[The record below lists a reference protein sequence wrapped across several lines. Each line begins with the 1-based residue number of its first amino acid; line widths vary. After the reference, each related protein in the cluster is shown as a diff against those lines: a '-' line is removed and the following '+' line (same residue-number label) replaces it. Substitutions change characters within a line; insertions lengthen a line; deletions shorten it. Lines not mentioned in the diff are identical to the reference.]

1 MKKFIS
7 ILTALALTLSLSVTA
22 FATDTTVDQD
32 SDDPKT
38 GTTAVTLNVNP
49 SYTVT
54 IPVTVELNAQGT
66 DPETYGSSMDITADA
81 DVRLLEGK
89 VITVTITSDFT
100 MEDSDTGSTLDYTVA
115 VDGTDITSGGT
126 VATFKT
132 STAAQTST
140 LSFAADAPKYAGD
153 YSDTVT
159 FTISVTDAS

>member
-22 FATDTTVDQD
+22 FATTVVDQD
-32 SDDPKT
+32 SGDQS
-38 GTTAVTLNVNP
+38 GTTAVTLNVDP
-49 SYTVT
+49 AYTVT
-54 IPVTVELNAQGT
+54 IPATVELTAQGT
-66 DPETYGSSMDITADA
+66 DPETYENDLEITADA
-81 DVRLLEGK
+81 GVLLQQGK

-100 MEDSDTGSTLDYTVA
+100 MEDTDTGTTLDYTVT

-140 LSFAADAPKYAGD
+140 LTFAADDPEYAGD

-159 FTISVTDAS
+159 FTISVTDETT